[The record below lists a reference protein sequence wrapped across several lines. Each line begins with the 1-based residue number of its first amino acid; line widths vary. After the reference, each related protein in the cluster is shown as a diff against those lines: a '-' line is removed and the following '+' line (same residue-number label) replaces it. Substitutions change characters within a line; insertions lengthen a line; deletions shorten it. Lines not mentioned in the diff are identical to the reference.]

1 MRLRPFWA
9 TTPTRELRRSM
20 QERTARLQRIADM
33 SPEEYRLQAEAASM
47 HWDWFRR
54 QGAATEA
61 EPQGLRDE
69 LGEGGR
75 PGAR

>member
-1 MRLRPFWA
+1 MIRLHDLRHTHA
-9 TTPTRELRRSM
+9 TLLLTK
-20 QERTARLQRIADM
+20 ERTARLQRIADM
-33 SPEEYRLQAEAASM
+33 SPEEYRLQAESAPV
-47 HWDWFRR
+47 HRDWFRR
-54 QGAATEA
+54 QGGATEA